1 MLIVTV
7 GAVLTAALLARA
19 AYRGTANAAADLGSM
34 SHSWVA
40 AYQASLPASS
50 I

>member
-7 GAVLTAALLARA
+7 GAVLTAALLVRA
-19 AYRGTANAAADLGSM
+19 AYRGALQPPDLGSM
-34 SHSWVA
+34 SHQWMA